1 MTTELQKS
9 PQVDMKGF
17 LLRYETFKGRSGWKK
32 RWAVLCDFC
41 LYLYKEQT
49 SKECFYA
56 LLLPN
61 SRVTQSHDSSGQYR
75 SSIKVEEVNQQPV
88 YLSTETPL
96 DFQLWFEALASAAQ
110 MQRLQPEQ
118 QQVNI
123 SFAGGGQLLQGQ
135 QFGSSSQ
142 SQAVV
147 TTSQTTT
154 SRVQQQQQ
162 QRDSLGGG
170 GVEVVTRNHQ
180 YNYRD
185 ENGGGGGDANA
196 HASVRLSQPTLATAE
211 GQYNFR
217 QQYEMQQPPQRA
229 ASTTA
234 TAPLDEIKRK
244 YPVSGLAKRMSIAAS
259 DLLGKSHDELLLLL
273 IQLNREK
280 ASLERRRDYY
290 LALLRHQPDMRGADR
305 MQAELREIDNQI
317 ELHDPLI
324 TFINNIISMGSLY
337 SGDDVMFASEYRQH
351 LLQPGELKPV
361 KANVGFL
368 RKQQERDVARQFSNQ
383 SGLDSVD
390 ADIIASAP
398 ESREFSVTRQQL
410 EAELNEL
417 ETVYAEHRRK
427 KTNLAA
433 FMSDLGKRAAGASSG
448 KSFVSISSVAG
459 SGVSGGGSYLET
471 DLDTGASVDL
481 AAKFPQR
488 RTAVPRGSSSAS
500 ASTGAVRVQQ
510 QKSKTMPSKTHDAN
524 GVPLRSAVSLDR
536 RVVGSVSD
544 EVFEKQQQQRQQQ
557 QFSSP
562 TQRGGYEF
570 TTITS
575 TSRTLGQQGGAEA
588 AMRDDFQP
596 RQQQQQQNYGISVET
611 NRSSTAGPSGGGGG
625 RIPDPDE
632 FLRTRATLLSSGA
645 SGSGLPPG
653 HPPPEVYMSQPQ
665 LHQVSSSRGGG
676 GSTGGSHTISMQE
689 KLNLA
694 LGIDT
699 LDSGPSQR
707 SAPVASA
714 SAALGTGTKKPLI
727 TLDSNRYKRNTN
739 FSTDLHGDHRDEAL
753 DNLGQFVE
761 DTLR

>member
-1 MTTELQKS
+1 AK
-9 PQVDMKGF
+9 P
-17 LLRYETFKGRSGWKK
+17 
-32 RWAVLCDFC
+32 A
-41 LYLYKEQT
+41 
-49 SKECFYA
+49 KECFYA
-56 LLLPN
+56 LLLCEF
-61 SRVTQSHDSSGQYR
+61 SGYSIATIQSGQYR
-75 SSIKVEEVNQQPV
+75 SSPFKVEEVNQQPV

-110 MQRLQPEQ
+110 MQRLQPEH
-118 QQVNI
+118 
-123 SFAGGGQLLQGQ
+123 SSRPPLAAC
-135 QFGSSSQ
+135 SSS
-142 SQAVV
+142 S
-147 TTSQTTT
+147 
-154 SRVQQQQQ
+154 SRE
-162 QRDSLGGG
+162 DSLGGG

-196 HASVRLSQPTLATAE
+196 HASLSQPTLATAE

-229 ASTTA
+229 ASTTV
-234 TAPLDEIKRK
+234 TSTTD
-244 YPVSGLAKRMSIAAS
+244 SSISASARNNGAAYTDGHCSPRRDQAQVPGVRPGQTHEHRAAS

-290 LALLRHQPDMRGADR
+290 LALLPDMRGADR

-368 RKQQERDVARQFSNQ
+368 RKQQERDAILQPVGPGLGRRGHNRQRP
-383 SGLDSVD
+383 G
-390 ADIIASAP
+390 

-524 GVPLRSAVSLDR
+524 GVPLRSA
-536 RVVGSVSD
+536 
-544 EVFEKQQQQRQQQ
+544 
-557 QFSSP
+557 
-562 TQRGGYEF
+562 
-570 TTITS
+570 
-575 TSRTLGQQGGAEA
+575 GGAEA

-596 RQQQQQQNYGISVET
+596 RQQQQQQNYGIS
-611 NRSSTAGPSGGGGG
+611 
-625 RIPDPDE
+625 
-632 FLRTRATLLSSGA
+632 
-645 SGSGLPPG
+645 
-653 HPPPEVYMSQPQ
+653 
-665 LHQVSSSRGGG
+665 
-676 GSTGGSHTISMQE
+676 
-689 KLNLA
+689 
-694 LGIDT
+694 
-699 LDSGPSQR
+699 
-707 SAPVASA
+707 
-714 SAALGTGTKKPLI
+714 
-727 TLDSNRYKRNTN
+727 
-739 FSTDLHGDHRDEAL
+739 
-753 DNLGQFVE
+753 
-761 DTLR
+761 